1 MAMEIFKLMGT
12 VAISKDKA
20 LKDIKAVQDQAQK
33 ASTAM
38 GKSFTKF
45 SGYVEKHSAQIKK
58 AGKYMTVFGGI
69 ATAAFALSVKSAAN
83 FETQLANV
91 STMLDESAMKIL
103 PEYRKGLQ
111 SLSVDFGESTETL
124 SKGLYDILSASIPPA
139 EALGVLEV
147 SAKAAA
153 AGITDTGVA
162 ADAITT
168 ILNSYGMSADQA
180 GMVSDKLFAI
190 VKGGKTTFAELAPS
204 IGKVAATAS
213 MAGLSFDD
221 LGACIATMTRAGIRT
236 EETMTAINGVLI
248 AFLKPTKEAKEAAK
262 KFGLE
267 LNTNTLRT
275 LGLTG
280 VMDKLKDATAE
291 QLAAIFPNIRGLK
304 GMAAALGDAEGYAR
318 DYALMLDSAGLT
330 QEAFEK
336 QSATLNFA
344 LKQLKSMFEVLKVT
358 IGDAL
363 APVVKD
369 ITEKVM
375 EVLKRVKE
383 WTDANKPLFET
394 MVKWAAGISLAML
407 VLGPLLI
414 MLPGIVTALG
424 FLKVAVIAIGKVGI
438 GPIGLFIIAIAG
450 IVAGLKAWQE
460 QSEKTK
466 EANIRLKAS
475 LLTRE
480 EIIKIIEPIVK
491 RIAFLKFQID
501 LFGKSVF
508 LAGDVMKKE
517 LKSLEAELKVW
528 KETLGDV
535 TETGIKQVDE
545 FAQSFTDKMLMM
557 ETAAK
562 SFVVANI
569 NLRTFMEPVRKII
582 EGITVAL
589 TPYEKKVAAVNTKY
603 DEMIE
608 KIQESGAAQKE
619 ITAAVED
626 ANIARDEKLRIL
638 AEEKK
643 AYDKLVEI
651 QKTAKDIMAG
661 IVDKIFEFIRT
672 PYEVKLRDINRE
684 YDGYIEKIRAAEL
697 GVEEEKLEIDKANY
711 ARELAIQRL
720 NAEVDATKG
729 LTLEMQILTAE
740 YKLSEQTVEDTIKY
754 YQNMLRAAEEIV
766 EVKREER
773 DVLKEGTAEWKE
785 ANLAYLEAR
794 INAEDL
800 KETINELNQ
809 VKNEELAG
817 LELIR
822 AKLDLQSKRY
832 QVVAKDADFYKERL
846 GWLAEEHEEL
856 AETIAELEGRG
867 EEWTDELVKIKGEL
881 YANEEAT
888 EALKEELEEFNTAQS
903 DALTGIELVNAELIL
918 LEARYEGVAKDQDYV
933 TKKTSLL
940 NEKYRLL
947 NKALEETEFHSAEW
961 FELTGNIIKVEN
973 ELGNLEGAIDT
984 NAQRWRDFFTEL
996 KDKYSDTIGALQTG
1010 ISNFVSAF
1018 ESGLADAIYS
1028 LFTMAQTNAEI
1039 QQQMAET
1046 EQEWADEKERI
1057 NEEYKQALITKLSE
1071 YVDAQELL
1079 NMSIAELEA
1088 LLKQN
1093 SLSEYEELS
1102 ANAQAELDKIDDKY
1116 GEVLGDM
1123 EEEQVTFGSI
1133 LKTFWEKLVDSILLE
1148 LARIAAFYIIKWL
1161 FGIFLSEGGGVGY
1174 KLGGEV
1180 EGYDLGGRIKKMQQA
1195 QARMEYFQR
1204 GGPKGTDTVPIWAT
1218 PGEYIISAP
1227 MTNFIRRTGAI
1238 TGELIKSI
1246 QSGSRTPAPG
1256 FANGGLVGAGMAG
1269 PVELNI
1275 SPGAITIYAQT
1286 LDEETISNAG
1296 DRLFVEIENQLSMR
1310 GLVLKGV

>member
-888 EALKEELEEFNTAQS
+888 EALKEELEEFNTVQS
-903 DALTGIELVNAELIL
+903 DALTGIELINAELIL
-918 LEARYEGVAKDQDYV
+918 LEARYEGITKDQDYV

-947 NKALEETEFHSAEW
+947 NKALAETEFHSAEW

-1116 GEVLGDM
+1116 EEVLGNM
-1123 EEEQVTFGSI
+1123 ESEQVTIGSI
-1133 LKTFWEKLVDSILLE
+1133 LETFWKNLVDAILLE
-1148 LARIAAFYIIKWL
+1148 LARIAAFYIVKLL
-1161 FGIFLSEGGGVGY
+1161 FGIFLGEGGGIGY

-1195 QARMEYFQR
+1195 QARMEYFQA
-1204 GGPKGTDTVPIWAT
+1204 GGPKGTDTIPVWAT
-1218 PGEYIISAP
+1218 PGEYIISKP
-1227 MTNFIRRTGAI
+1227 MTDFIRRTGGV